1 MSDSS
6 AAPPAPEKVM
16 DDVELKK
23 MRSTVFAEGDE
34 ARLAQLGHA
43 QELERRF
50 SLVPLIALCV
60 CLMATWEALSTVIAA
75 GLIGGGAPCLFYN

>member
-1 MSDSS
+1 MSALS
-6 AAPPAPEKVM
+6 PTPADHAKKVDDVGMEKVQ
-16 DDVELKK
+16 
-23 MRSTVFAEGDE
+23 STAFADGDE

-50 SLVPLIALCV
+50 SLLPLISLCV